1 MNKQDLIDRLLDCS
15 QTLQTLAEH
24 LQATEPAAAADET
37 DTPVND
43 AEVSACDEPAPAE
56 DVTVEAAAEKA
67 APAAKA
73 EPPKNTNPLAKLL
86 SGFTPP
92 NLNLPGGGNPMQL
105 LNMFGGGLPAIPG
118 GNLPGTLAELHDNPQ
133 LMGMLNQVAAN
144 PQSLSMIASLTG
156 QDPQH
161 LQAMLQ
167 SLNPAAAAPAAET
180 IAPAAEA
187 AAPVIAAAT
196 APTPA
201 PMPAPMPVPSATA
214 HLDNLLAEWHWQPY
228 ARVWQS

>member
-24 LQATEPAAAADET
+24 LQASEPPTPADET
-37 DTPVND
+37 
-43 AEVSACDEPAPAE
+43 PAPAG
-56 DVTVEAAAEKA
+56 DAAAPAGDVEASADDEPSPAEAAEA

-73 EPPKNTNPLAKLL
+73 EPPKNVNPLAKLL
-86 SGFTPP
+86 AGFTPP

-105 LNMFGGGLPAIPG
+105 LNMFGGGLPGIPG

-133 LMGMLNQVAAN
+133 LMGMINQVAAN

-167 SLNPAAAAPAAET
+167 SLNRAAAAPAVEAAAPAAE
-180 IAPAAEA
+180 
-187 AAPVIAAAT
+187 AAPVIAAA
-196 APTPA
+196 
-201 PMPAPMPVPSATA
+201 PAPMPVPSATA
-214 HLDNLLAEWHWQPY
+214 HLDSLLAEWHWQPY
-228 ARVWQS
+228 ARVWQG

>member
-24 LQATEPAAAADET
+24 LQAAEPITLADENEGTICNTEHST
-37 DTPVND
+37 DNDTATPEN
-43 AEVSACDEPAPAE
+43 VSIEIE
-56 DVTVEAAAEKA
+56 AEKT

-92 NLNLPGGGNPMQL
+92 NLNLPGGNPMQL
-105 LNMFGGGLPAIPG
+105 LNLFGSGIPSIPG
-118 GNLPGTLAELHDNPQ
+118 GNLPSTLAELHDNPQ
-133 LMGMLNQVAAN
+133 LMNILNQVAAN

-167 SLNPAAAAPAAET
+167 SLNPAAAVPAAET
-180 IAPAAEA
+180 ITPAAET
-187 AAPVIAAAT
+187 AAPVITA

-228 ARVWQS
+228 ARVWQN

>member
-24 LQATEPAAAADET
+24 LQAAEPITLADENEGTICNTEHST
-37 DTPVND
+37 DNDTATPEN
-43 AEVSACDEPAPAE
+43 VSIETE
-56 DVTVEAAAEKA
+56 AEKT

-92 NLNLPGGGNPMQL
+92 NLNLPGGNPMQL
-105 LNMFGGGLPAIPG
+105 LNLFGSGMPSIPG
-118 GNLPGTLAELHDNPQ
+118 GNLPSTLAELHDNPQ
-133 LMGMLNQVAAN
+133 LMNILNQVAAN

-167 SLNPAAAAPAAET
+167 SLNPAAAVPAAET
-180 IAPAAEA
+180 ITPAAEA
-187 AAPVIAAAT
+187 AAPVITA

-201 PMPAPMPVPSATA
+201 PMPAPGACRSSSEPP
-214 HLDNLLAEWHWQPY
+214 
-228 ARVWQS
+228 

>member
-1 MNKQDLIDRLLDCS
+1 MNKQDLIERLLDCS

-24 LQATEPAAAADET
+24 LQAAEPAAPAGDADASADDAAVAADDEPT
-37 DTPVND
+37 PPVN
-43 AEVSACDEPAPAE
+43 AEVLADDEPVSAE
-56 DVTVEAAAEKA
+56 TAEAAA
-67 APAAKA
+67 PAKA
-73 EPPKNTNPLAKLL
+73 EPPKNVNPLAKLL
-86 SGFTPP
+86 SGFNPP

-105 LNMFGGGLPAIPG
+105 LNMFGGGLPGIPG

-133 LMGMLNQVAAN
+133 LMSMINQVAAN

-167 SLNPAAAAPAAET
+167 SLAPAAAAPVVET
-180 IAPAAEA
+180 AAPAAEA
-187 AAPVIAAAT
+187 APVIAT
-196 APTPA
+196 APT
-201 PMPAPMPVPSATA
+201 PMPVPSATA
-214 HLDNLLAEWHWQPY
+214 HLDSLLAEWHWQPY

>member
-24 LQATEPAAAADET
+24 LQAAELITLADENEATICNTEHST
-37 DTPVND
+37 DNDTATPEN
-43 AEVSACDEPAPAE
+43 VSIETE
-56 DVTVEAAAEKA
+56 AEKT

-92 NLNLPGGGNPMQL
+92 NLNLPGGNPMQL
-105 LNMFGGGLPAIPG
+105 LNLFGSGMPSIPG
-118 GNLPGTLAELHDNPQ
+118 GNLPSTLAELHDNPQ
-133 LMGMLNQVAAN
+133 LMNILNQVAAN

-161 LQAMLQ
+161 IQAMLQ
-167 SLNPAAAAPAAET
+167 SLNPAAAVPATET

-187 AAPVIAAAT
+187 AAPVITA
-196 APTPA
+196 APTSA

-228 ARVWQS
+228 ARVWQN

>member
-24 LQATEPAAAADET
+24 LQAAEPAAPADEGET
-37 DTPVND
+37 LAGNVPASVCD
-43 AEVSACDEPAPAE
+43 AEASLCDESVPAE
-56 DVTVEAAAEKA
+56 EAETS
-67 APAAKA
+67 AKA

-86 SGFTPP
+86 AGFTPP
-92 NLNLPGGGNPMQL
+92 NLNLPNLAGGGNPMQL
-105 LNMFGGGLPAIPG
+105 LHMFGGGLPGTSG

-133 LMGMLNQVAAN
+133 LMGMINQVAAN

-167 SLNPAAAAPAAET
+167 SLNPTAAAPAAET
-180 IAPAAEA
+180 VTAAAE
-187 AAPVIAAAT
+187 AAPVIAAAA

-201 PMPAPMPVPSATA
+201 PMPAPVPVPSATA

>member
-24 LQATEPAAAADET
+24 LQAAEPITLADENEGTICNTGHST
-37 DTPVND
+37 DNDTATPEN
-43 AEVSACDEPAPAE
+43 VSIETE
-56 DVTVEAAAEKA
+56 AEKT

-92 NLNLPGGGNPMQL
+92 NLNLPGGNPMQL
-105 LNMFGGGLPAIPG
+105 LNLFGSGMPSIPG
-118 GNLPGTLAELHDNPQ
+118 GNLPSTLAELHDNPQ
-133 LMGMLNQVAAN
+133 LMNILNQVAAN

-167 SLNPAAAAPAAET
+167 SLNPAAAVPAAET
-180 IAPAAEA
+180 ITPAAEA
-187 AAPVIAAAT
+187 AAPVITA

-228 ARVWQS
+228 ARVWQN